1 MLICLMSLKNQVVYI
16 QFHPVAYMVKLN
28 IEISMGSLITKIAK
42 SSINNNFHEFVMNPN
57 TSSNHE
63 TYSHSRAMSNNNGI
77 EMKNSVSVV
86 SKRNREVK
94 GMEGIAISETVE
106 VSVEHVGDGWRE
118 STSEEEFDGPTRM
131 AGVDSKGNTSEDE
144 MVLAPQVPLKT
155 KMNLGWKK

>member
-1 MLICLMSLKNQVVYI
+1 MSLKNQVVYI

-28 IEISMGSLITKIAK
+28 IEISMASLITKIAK

-63 TYSHSRAMSNNNGI
+63 THSNSRTMSNNNRI

-106 VSVEHVGDGWRE
+106 VSVEQAGDR
-118 STSEEEFDGPTRM
+118 
-131 AGVDSKGNTSEDE
+131 
-144 MVLAPQVPLKT
+144 
-155 KMNLGWKK
+155 